1 MAKAKKKAA
10 KDVAKKTGAAKKG
23 GAKPA
28 AKKKPAAA
36 KKKPAAAKKKPAVAK
51 RQPAVAKKKPAV
63 AKKKPAAAKSDA
75 SKSVSTGGKTI
86 ESYTAQ
92 FPDWRGVAL
101 NRIREVITAAAPD
114 ASASIKWAQ
123 PVFEHNGPFAF
134 MRAHTKH
141 VNLGFWRGKELDDPA
156 QRLESGGDR
165 MAHVKIGSVDDIDE
179 SQFSEWVRQ
188 AVALNDEK
196 GNPTKRAQR

>member
-1 MAKAKKKAA
+1 VAKANKKAA
-10 KDVAKKTGAAKKG
+10 KDVAKQTGAAKKKG

-28 AKKKPAAA
+28 AAKKSKASAAAKKKSAAKKPAAA
-36 KKKPAAAKKKPAVAK
+36 NKPAAGKS
-51 RQPAVAKKKPAV
+51 VAKKKSA
-63 AKKKPAAAKSDA
+63 AKKSDA

-141 VNLGFWRGKELDDPA
+141 VNLGFWRGKELDDPE